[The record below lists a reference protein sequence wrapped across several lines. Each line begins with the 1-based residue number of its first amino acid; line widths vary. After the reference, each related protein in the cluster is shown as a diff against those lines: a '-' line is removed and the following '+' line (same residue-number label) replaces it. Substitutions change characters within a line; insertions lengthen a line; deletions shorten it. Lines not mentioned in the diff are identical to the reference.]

1 MDYRKDIADKIKA
14 ESTSSANQRR
24 DQRLS
29 ESNAKIKKYNED
41 LASNTE
47 EQTQPQL
54 KRSTATSSSADQRRD
69 QRLAES
75 SAKIK
80 KYNESLSSDTQSPKT
95 TGSSSTSSA
104 SNTMS
109 SFGKS
114 FSDARRAGA
123 SQFDYQGKKYAAV
136 TKEEV
141 DKSGSKNL
149 TEYLNKNK
157 STAVA
162 DKGKTSPDDY
172 SQLDTSVQRTPT
184 AQGKTEPDDY
194 SQLDSSVQKTE
205 ATAAPD
211 SSDIFSTAKDYV
223 KRTFGLRKGGMPD
236 DVSIERARGVTP
248 EQYAEENK
256 TPHSKNKYK
265 DGGDIHITKGHDYI
279 KDLL

>member
-1 MDYRKDIADKIKA
+1 MGYRKDIADKIKA
-14 ESTSSANQRR
+14 TSSIDQRR
-24 DQRLS
+24 DQRLA
-29 ESNAKIKKYNED
+29 ESSAKIKKYNED
-41 LASNTE
+41 LASDTE

-54 KRSTATSSSADQRRD
+54 KRATATSSSADQRRD

-162 DKGKTSPDDY
+162 DKGKTGPDDY

-194 SQLDSSVQKTE
+194 SQLDSSVQKRE
-205 ATAAPD
+205 AAAD

-236 DVSIERARGVTP
+236 DVFMERARGVTP

>member
-1 MDYRKDIADKIKA
+1 MGYRKDITDKIKA
-14 ESTSSANQRR
+14 SSKDTESYPRTSMYRGIKGSTSTSS
-24 DQRLS
+24 D
-29 ESNAKIKKYNED
+29 SNVSSNMYRGIKSSD
-41 LASNTE
+41 NTE
-47 EQTQPQL
+47 
-54 KRSTATSSSADQRRD
+54 TASADNTRPGMRKAD
-69 QRLAES
+69 MSYTTKTES
-75 SAKIK
+75 
-80 KYNESLSSDTQSPKT
+80 T
-95 TGSSSTSSA
+95 TTPSSA

-109 SFGKS
+109 SFGKA
-114 FSDARRAGA
+114 FSEAKKSGNKD
-123 SQFDYQGKKYAAV
+123 FEYQGKKYAAV

-141 DKSGSKNL
+141 DKSGAKNL

-157 STAVA
+157 STAIA
-162 DKGKTSPDDY
+162 DKGKTEPDDY

-205 ATAAPD
+205 AAAD

-236 DVSIERARGVTP
+236 DVSMERARGVTP
-248 EQYAEENK
+248 EQYAEEHK
-256 TPHSKNKYK
+256 TPYSKNTYK

>member
-1 MDYRKDIADKIKA
+1 MGYRKDITDKIKA

-41 LASNTE
+41 LANDTE

-75 SAKIK
+75 NAKIK
-80 KYNESLSSDTQSPKT
+80 KYNESLSSDTQGPKT

-141 DKSGSKNL
+141 DKSGAKNL

-157 STAVA
+157 STAIA
-162 DKGKTSPDDY
+162 DKGKTEPDDY

-205 ATAAPD
+205 AAAD
-211 SSDIFSTAKDYV
+211 SSDIFSTARDYV
-223 KRTFGLRKGGMPD
+223 KKTFGLKKGGMSD
-236 DVSIERARGVTP
+236 DVSMERARGVTP
-248 EQYAEENK
+248 EQFAEEHK
-256 TPHSKNKYK
+256 TPHSKNTYK

>member
-1 MDYRKDIADKIKA
+1 MGYRKDIADKIKA
-14 ESTSSANQRR
+14 TSSIDQRR
-24 DQRLS
+24 DQRLA

-41 LASNTE
+41 LASDTE

-75 SAKIK
+75 NAKIK
-80 KYNESLSSDTQSPKT
+80 KYNESLSSDTQGPKT

-157 STAVA
+157 STAIA
-162 DKGKTSPDDY
+162 DKGKTEPDDY

-205 ATAAPD
+205 AAAD

-236 DVSIERARGVTP
+236 DVSMERARGVTP

>member
-1 MDYRKDIADKIKA
+1 MDYRKDITNKIKA
-14 ESTSSANQRR
+14 TSSIDQRR
-24 DQRLS
+24 DQRLA

-41 LASNTE
+41 LAKDTE

-69 QRLAES
+69 QSLAES
-75 SAKIK
+75 NAKIK
-80 KYNESLSSDTQSPKT
+80 KYNESLLSDTQGPKT
-95 TGSSSTSSA
+95 TGSSSTNSA

-157 STAVA
+157 STAIA
-162 DKGKTSPDDY
+162 DKGKTAPDDY

-194 SQLDSSVQKTE
+194 SQLDTSVQRAE
-205 ATAAPD
+205 TAAD

-236 DVSIERARGVTP
+236 DVSMERARGVTP
-248 EQYAEENK
+248 EQYTEENK

>member
-1 MDYRKDIADKIKA
+1 MGYRKDIADKIKA

-41 LASNTE
+41 LANDTE

-75 SAKIK
+75 NAKIK

-95 TGSSSTSSA
+95 IGSSSTSSA

-162 DKGKTSPDDY
+162 DKGKTGPDDY

-236 DVSIERARGVTP
+236 DVSMERARGVTP